1 MFHDTLELRWF
12 APGAVPAPV
21 QHWFDTLPGSVEE
34 HRGRIDCYLEAET
47 TPSLAVKLQ
56 DGALEIRQRLDRA
69 GTTIIAAHCAG
80 RPETWR
86 SWQFPLARPP
96 ASTAGDAGWID
107 LAEDRSL
114 RQFLLRDGHPEPAA
128 EPDPGL
134 TCLTELT
141 HIELAGEPWW
151 TLAFEAPAT
160 AGPAESLLLPV
171 AHGLLTRD
179 AAPELSAQT
188 CCSYPQWL
196 ARLRR

>member
-21 QHWFDTLPGSVEE
+21 QNWFDALPGAVEE
-34 HRGRIDCYLEAET
+34 HRNRLDCYLEAET
-47 TPSLAVKLQ
+47 TPSLAVKLH
-56 DGALEIRQRLDRA
+56 DGALEIRQRLGRA
-69 GTTIIAAHCAG
+69 GTTIVAAHCAG

-86 SWQFPLARPP
+86 SWRFPLARPP

-107 LAEDRSL
+107 LSEDRSR
-114 RQFLLRDGHPEPAA
+114 RQFLLSEGAPKPAA
-128 EPDPGL
+128 DSDPQP
-134 TCLTELT
+134 TCFVEFTR
-141 HIELAGEPWW
+141 IELAGEPWW

-171 AHGLLTRD
+171 AHGLLTQD

-188 CCSYPQWL
+188 CCGYPQWL